1 MLKDLVAIE
10 IELVDKEQREYMLQ
24 KALADVAKEYDY
36 VLIDCAPS
44 LGLITLNSLVAA
56 DSVIIPIQCEYF
68 ALEGL
73 GKLLNT
79 VKSIQ
84 NIHNPNLDIEGLL
97 LTMFD
102 SRLRLSNQV
111 VEEVRKH
118 FSTMVFDTI
127 IRRNT
132 RLGEAPSYG
141 EQALGRGLSALLKE
155 TSADINSASDKNA
168 DKLVGSIVEIEL
180 NSIDVNPFQPRT
192 YFDEEAISELANSIK
207 ELGVIQPIT
216 VRKLEGNKF
225 QLVSGERRF
234 RASKLIGNT
243 SIPAYIRIAND
254 QEMLEMALVENIQR
268 KNLDPIEVALSY
280 QRLIEDIQLTQEQLS
295 VRVGKKR
302 STVTNYLR
310 LLKLDPIIQT
320 GMRDGFISMGHG
332 RALINVDS
340 SENQLNIYTKIVKD
354 KLSVRQTE
362 ELVKNLKEG
371 NTTTSKKSQV
381 PSFAKN
387 SLHDLT
393 SFFGNKVTIS
403 VNSKGKGKLTIPFTS
418 EEDFNR
424 IKNLLK

>member
-1 MLKDLVAIE
+1 MA
-10 IELVDKEQREYMLQ
+10 
-24 KALADVAKEYDY
+24 KATK
-36 VLIDCAPS
+36 
-44 LGLITLNSLVAA
+44 
-56 DSVIIPIQCEYF
+56 
-68 ALEGL
+68 
-73 GKLLNT
+73 K
-79 VKSIQ
+79 
-84 NIHNPNLDIEGLL
+84 
-97 LTMFD
+97 
-102 SRLRLSNQV
+102 
-111 VEEVRKH
+111 
-118 FSTMVFDTI
+118 
-127 IRRNT
+127 
-132 RLGEAPSYG
+132 
-141 EQALGRGLSALLKE
+141 QALGRGLSALLNE
-155 TSADINSASDKNA
+155 NSVDINSAADKNA

-180 NSIDVNPFQPRT
+180 KNIDVNPFQPRT
-192 YFDEEAISELANSIK
+192 YFDEEALAELANSIK

-243 SIPAYIRIAND
+243 SVPAYIRIAND

-280 QRLIEDIQLTQEQLS
+280 QRLIDEIQLTQELLS

-332 RALINVDS
+332 RALISVDS
-340 SENQLNIYTKIVKD
+340 NENQLNIYTKIVKD

-362 ELVKNLKEG
+362 ELVKNLKES
-371 NTTTSKKSQV
+371 NRPVKKEKQIPNFVKDSI
-381 PSFAKN
+381 P
-387 SLHDLT
+387 DLNL
-393 SFFGNKVTIS
+393 FFGHKIEVSANT
-403 VNSKGKGKLTIPFTS
+403 KGKGKMTIPFSS